1 MTTSIRLLTRRDV
14 EQQLS
19 RPRESTDEEMGI
31 CPIIELV
38 ELCELLKKG
47 KLKLDRDSLRLGMQ
61 VMQEEQAVFIV
72 ALDQERLAR
81 LELGMSKSDVQTLL
95 CTSLLQDSFHPD
107 RWDYFFSIRK
117 ARKKDT
123 EKKLLTLY
131 FKDGKLN
138 QIVGTVTSADDTETG
153 SQTKTVII
161 DEKPAQGGI
170 IQRGWDSIWK

>member
-1 MTTSIRLLTRRDV
+1 MLSKRARVETRMSKFLHNTVVILALLLLTSCIKTYKHDI
-14 EQQLS
+14 QQ
-19 RPRESTDEEMGI
+19 GNI
-31 CPIIELV
+31 
-38 ELCELLKKG
+38 
-47 KLKLDRDSLRLGMQ
+47 
-61 VMQEEQAVFIV
+61 
-72 ALDQERLAR
+72 LDQERLAR

-95 CTSLLQDSFHPD
+95 GTSLLQDSFHPD
-107 RWDYFFSIRK
+107 RWDYFYSLRK

-138 QIVGTVTSADDTETG
+138 QIVGTVTSTDGTETG

-161 DEKPAQGGI
+161 DERPAQGGI